1 MVARWVG
8 RGLLTVGVLVLAFVV
23 YQLYGT
29 DLITNRYQNQL
40 RHRFQAAIAKAETAP
55 AQPKLPG
62 VTLTAAPPG
71 NGGSSPS
78 VSLQAGRAAPAIPG
92 GAFALIDIPR
102 INLDM
107 VVVQGVSA
115 ADLQKGPGHYPGT
128 PSPGQP
134 GNVGIAGHRT
144 TYLHPFRHIDEL
156 RPGDPIY
163 LTTPG
168 GIRYTYVVA
177 SSLVVLPTDR
187 AVLADTR
194 DDRLTLTTC
203 TPPFSASHR
212 LIVVAELQPGHS

>member
-1 MVARWVG
+1 MVLRWIG
-8 RGLLTVGVLVLAFVV
+8 RGLLGLGILVLAFIV

-29 DLITNRYQNQL
+29 DLITHRYQAEL
-40 RHRFQAAIAKAETAP
+40 KHRFQAGIAQAEKVP
-55 AQPKLPG
+55 ARSLPAG
-62 VTLTAAPPG
+62 VTPTA
-71 NGGSSPS
+71 SPS
-78 VSLQAGRAAPAIPG
+78 ASGQAGHVIDLSG
-92 GAFALIDIPR
+92 GAVALIDIPK

-115 ADLQKGPGHYPGT
+115 ADLQKGPGHYPST

-144 TYLHPFRHIDEL
+144 TYLHPFRHLGQL

-163 LTTPG
+163 LTTPQ
-168 GIRYTYVVA
+168 GIRYTYLVVR
-177 SSLVVLPTDR
+177 SFVVLPGNR
-187 AVLADTR
+187 AVLADTT
-194 DDRLTLTTC
+194 DNRLTLTTC